1 MKNRV
6 ENENNKNEIIS
17 LNKNI
22 CKLKK
27 EIESITFLNHEYK
40 SKYEKL
46 NIKFENDIKNLN
58 QTKEFIKSL
67 ENDKEKI
74 LLDLDNVKS
83 DYEKMINQYNLLI
96 TDYDKIKNENSEIS
110 LNKTK
115 IEGLLQKETSLEF
128 KLSEQMT
135 IYDKL
140 KEEFKI
146 VLNDKSKTE
155 LENKLNIEELKKKNN
170 EFDILNQKN
179 EEYKRIKNEETQKLN
194 NEIENLNKKIEKLEL
209 EIKNLELI
217 SKKTNKIQEENIQN
231 IDKNYDDFSKSN
243 LRTDDQKISE
253 TFENN
258 DKVFYLIREEN
269 LNKIKKSVEGNENS
283 SKSKQELDNDVMKNY
298 SKMLSKELQILK
310 ENYKNEINLK
320 EEEILKLYS
329 DLNNYKRDKELY
341 RNKLNEYTNELEFL
355 QNENTKLQKE
365 YQYKFKLI
373 QDENNQ
379 KNYHLI
385 KTNQECYQDLEFYT
399 NLSQERKEVINNLT
413 NEINHKNKTINETI
427 NNYKIN
433 LDTNKKESEE
443 LNKSI
448 ERLGRELEKTL
459 LVNEDLD
466 SRLAEYIRNN
476 EDLMNQIEVLEIENY
491 RIEKNRRILFEENES
506 LKRID
511 KNLSRKKQ
519 IDSNSHDIEAALH
532 SCLKLAK
539 NFSLKIL
546 NNSEYNDFYGTIF
559 KELLTE
565 YSYLVSL
572 SDSQTTSVDN
582 IKSFEDWIFV
592 ICSELEVN
600 NEFK

>member
-46 NIKFENDIKNLN
+46 NIKFEKDIKNLN

>member
-83 DYEKMINQYNLLI
+83 DNEKMINQYNLLI

>member
-1 MKNRV
+1 
-6 ENENNKNEIIS
+6 
-17 LNKNI
+17 
-22 CKLKK
+22 
-27 EIESITFLNHEYK
+27 
-40 SKYEKL
+40 
-46 NIKFENDIKNLN
+46 
-58 QTKEFIKSL
+58 
-67 ENDKEKI
+67 
-74 LLDLDNVKS
+74 
-83 DYEKMINQYNLLI
+83 MINQYNLLI

-155 LENKLNIEELKKKNN
+155 LENKLNIEDIKKKNN

-320 EEEILKLYS
+320 EEEILKLY
-329 DLNNYKRDKELY
+329 
-341 RNKLNEYTNELEFL
+341 F
-355 QNENTKLQKE
+355 Q
-365 YQYKFKLI
+365 
-373 QDENNQ
+373 
-379 KNYHLI
+379 
-385 KTNQECYQDLEFYT
+385 
-399 NLSQERKEVINNLT
+399 VI
-413 NEINHKNKTINETI
+413 
-427 NNYKIN
+427 
-433 LDTNKKESEE
+433 
-443 LNKSI
+443 
-448 ERLGRELEKTL
+448 
-459 LVNEDLD
+459 
-466 SRLAEYIRNN
+466 
-476 EDLMNQIEVLEIENY
+476 
-491 RIEKNRRILFEENES
+491 F
-506 LKRID
+506 
-511 KNLSRKKQ
+511 
-519 IDSNSHDIEAALH
+519 NS
-532 SCLKLAK
+532 
-539 NFSLKIL
+539 KIL
-546 NNSEYNDFYGTIF
+546 NCRTIG
-559 KELLTE
+559 
-565 YSYLVSL
+565 
-572 SDSQTTSVDN
+572 
-582 IKSFEDWIFV
+582 
-592 ICSELEVN
+592 
-600 NEFK
+600 

>member
-476 EDLMNQIEVLEIENY
+476 EDLINQIEVLEIENY